1 MIGFPRRV
9 RLGGAPSHRLGRPP
23 HHRNTQPREV
33 GHETRTSAYCR
44 ARCDARVRR
53 PGREHGIG
61 HDRQDCQ
68 SQLATL
74 RADTV
79 AAETSFTNAKDF
91 TSEVAKLDEAS
102 AKLTEEKNADSV
114 QKLTDFQSTLNLL
127 ATAAKRK
134 VDPATAQTL
143 SAEAQGVI
151 DCINAIGT
159 DATTTTA

>member
-1 MIGFPRRV
+1 MKPV
-9 RLGGAPSHRLGRPP
+9 RLLIAALVA
-23 HHRNTQPREV
+23 TLAFV
-33 GHETRTSAYCR
+33 GLAVSTASATTS
-44 ARCDARVRR
+44 
-53 PGREHGIG
+53 
-61 HDRQDCQ
+61 QDCQ

-102 AKLTEEKNADSV
+102 AKLTGEKNADSV